1 VITTGVEAAALLAE
15 AREYLEA
22 HDVLTLATLD
32 DGGAWATP
40 LFYASDERLDLYVLS
55 DPGTRHCA
63 AIHRYP
69 RVSAAVHDACRSWRE
84 ITGLQLRGD
93 AGPVA
98 DAALG
103 AGLERY
109 AAKFPFALGLCR
121 PGGPH
126 RLYRIRPTWLR
137 LIDNARGL
145 GAKRE
150 LHLAGGEP

>member
-1 VITTGVEAAALLAE
+1 MIATDVDTALLAE
-15 AREYLEA
+15 ARAYLEA
-22 HDVLTLATLD
+22 HAVLTLASVD
-32 DGGAWATP
+32 GGGAWATP
-40 LFYASDERLDLYVLS
+40 LFYASDERLDLYFLS
-55 DPGTRHCA
+55 DPATRHCA
-63 AIHRYP
+63 AIHRDP
-69 RVSAAVHDACRSWRE
+69 RVSAAVYDACRSWRE

-98 DAALG
+98 EAALG
-103 AGLERY
+103 AGLARY
-109 AAKFPFALGLCR
+109 AARFPFALGLTR

-150 LHLAGGEP
+150 LCLTGGEP

>member
-1 VITTGVEAAALLAE
+1 MIANGVEAAALLAE

-22 HDVLTLATLD
+22 HHVLTLATVD

-40 LFYASDERLDLYVLS
+40 LFYASDERLDLYFLS
-55 DPGTRHCA
+55 DPATRHCA
-63 AIHRYP
+63 GIHRYP
-69 RVSAAVHDACRSWRE
+69 RVSAAVHDASRGWRE
-84 ITGLQLRGD
+84 IRGLQLRGE

-103 AGLERY
+103 AGLDRY

-121 PGGPH
+121 LEGPH
-126 RLYRIRPTWLR
+126 RLYRIHPTWLR

-150 LHLAGGEP
+150 LCLTGGEP